1 MKEERKLMEKCTN
14 ELENKMETLKSLNK
28 FLKQMD
34 KKISSKLLYII
45 THSSKVK
52 EDFAKQKAE
61 FILKVSNEGEF
72 YLKLTFNVNTGNID
86 FMDIPLAID
95 VNQNETNLKTSVFVY
110 KNNYPDVIMHDLSLK
125 TIDTIINALSKD
137 NNQEVIIL
145 LTNGKVSASIR
156 FGEYFFIKGAIV

>member
-1 MKEERKLMEKCTN
+1 MKEEIKLMEKCTN
-14 ELENKMETLKSLNK
+14 ELENKIETLKALNK

-52 EDFAKQKAE
+52 EDFAKQRAE
-61 FILKVSNEGEF
+61 FILKASNEGEL
-72 YLKLTFNVNTGNID
+72 YLKLTFKGKTDNID

-95 VNQNETNLKTSVFVY
+95 INQSETNLKTSVFIY
-110 KNNYPDVIMHDLSLK
+110 KNNYPDVIMHDLSVK
-125 TIDTIINALSKD
+125 TIDTIINALSKE

-145 LTNGKVSASIR
+145 LSNGKVSASIR
-156 FGEYFFIKGAIV
+156 FGEYFFIKGVVV

>member
-14 ELENKMETLKSLNK
+14 ELENKMETLKALNK

-61 FILKVSNEGEF
+61 FILEVKEGDF

-95 VNQNETNLKTSVFVY
+95 VNQSETNLKTSVFVY
-110 KNNYPDVIMHDLSLK
+110 KNNYPDVIMHDLSLN
-125 TIDTIINALSKD
+125 TLGVITDALSKD

-145 LTNGKVSASIR
+145 LSNGKVSASIR
-156 FGEYFFIKGAIV
+156 FGEYFFIKGVVI